1 MLLIS
6 LLYEFQ
12 QYTLDSFQ
20 ILNLGHSILKAVVW
34 CWQAWQ
40 LMCPVEQEWS
50 GTGKKT
56 GKVLVLLGL
65 LFLDTK
71 KIDLNM
77 KLVDWPFEG
86 MDVLF
91 LL

>member
-1 MLLIS
+1 M
-6 LLYEFQ
+6 E
-12 QYTLDSFQ
+12 
-20 ILNLGHSILKAVVW
+20 
-34 CWQAWQ
+34 
-40 LMCPVEQEWS
+40 
-50 GTGKKT
+50 TGKKT